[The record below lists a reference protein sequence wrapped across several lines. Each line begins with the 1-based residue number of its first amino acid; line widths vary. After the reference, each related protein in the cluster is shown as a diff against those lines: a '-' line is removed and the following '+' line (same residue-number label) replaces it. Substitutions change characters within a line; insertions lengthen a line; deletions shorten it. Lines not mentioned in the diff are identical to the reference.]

1 MGLRSM
7 LIRNWDLHRQEL
19 AVLLGFLGVCGI
31 LAIVF
36 IFFNRSLHKVLRSLN
51 IMRAQKLRSVFRELR
66 RKGFHLAGMIY
77 PTLFYF
83 GIKMGLITRFHFSLV
98 LGIMSFV
105 AICVEVTRFRWPKF
119 QQYVLLIIGKIMRKR
134 EYKHTSGMTWFT
146 SGIFL
151 SGAFFHP
158 LIAMTSMWCLIFG
171 DLMAAIIGK
180 TFGTTK
186 IFGQKS
192 LQGSIGCFVSSLTI
206 TLFGFL
212 FFGRL
217 SITDS
222 LILAT
227 VSSLTATLA
236 ELYTFGRI
244 NDNFTIPVST
254 CLTATLAVKIFNIT
268 LPIIIKKISQT
279 DQVEEMSSIEQIK

>member
-1 MGLRSM
+1 
-7 LIRNWDLHRQEL
+7 
-19 AVLLGFLGVCGI
+19 
-31 LAIVF
+31 
-36 IFFNRSLHKVLRSLN
+36 
-51 IMRAQKLRSVFRELR
+51 
-66 RKGFHLAGMIY
+66 
-77 PTLFYF
+77 
-83 GIKMGLITRFHFSLV
+83 MGLITRFQFSLV

-105 AICVEVTRFRWPKF
+105 AIGVEVTRFRWPKF

-134 EYKHTSGMTWFT
+134 EIKHTSGMTWFT
-146 SGIFL
+146 SGIFI
-151 SGAFFHP
+151 SGVFFHP

-186 IFGQKS
+186 IFHQKS
-192 LQGSIGCFVSSLTI
+192 LQGSMGCFFACFSI

-217 SITDS
+217 SIADS
-222 LILAT
+222 LILAI

-236 ELYTFGRI
+236 ELYTYGRI

-254 CLTATLAVKIFNIT
+254 CLTTTLTVEVFNIT
-268 LPIIIKKISQT
+268 LPIIIKKISE
-279 DQVEEMSSIEQIK
+279 VEEISSIEQIE